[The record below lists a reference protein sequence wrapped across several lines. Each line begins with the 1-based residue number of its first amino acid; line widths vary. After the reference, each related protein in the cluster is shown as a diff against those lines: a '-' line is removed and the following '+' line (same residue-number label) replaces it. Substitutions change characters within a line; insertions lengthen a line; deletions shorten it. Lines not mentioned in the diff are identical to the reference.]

1 MIGRRQFFFN
11 VWRFRGRSFDYLR
24 YEGYVVDLVES
35 LSCKMADSNLEIKA
49 LQTNNISYNS
59 ILGGLYIWSLI
70 ELN

>member
-1 MIGRRQFFFN
+1 MYGVLEVDLSINLF
-11 VWRFRGRSFDYLR
+11 YLR

-59 ILGGLYIWSLI
+59 ILGGLYIWSLM

>member
-1 MIGRRQFFFN
+1 MYGVLEVDLSIYLH
-11 VWRFRGRSFDYLR
+11 YLR

-35 LSCKMADSNLEIKA
+35 LSSKMADSNLEIKA

-59 ILGGLYIWSLI
+59 ILGGLYIWSLM